1 MQHLDTAVSKL
12 LNLFNRKIEKL
23 KNISYTCICS
33 EKIIKAMKHM
43 LKTNQNKIQYFTKTK
58 AAQTALKASKHCPLH
73 STTFHF
79 INLC

>member
-1 MQHLDTAVSKL
+1 
-12 LNLFNRKIEKL
+12 
-23 KNISYTCICS
+23 
-33 EKIIKAMKHM
+33 M